1 MILKRLGEQAWLV
14 ELGAEA
20 VPGRAAAMAVALAK
34 DRPPGV
40 LDVVPSF
47 DSLGVH
53 FSGENAAEIAEWI
66 GRAVVTHEAVAG
78 ALHEIPV
85 VYGGEFGPD
94 LGAVAQAVGMSADEV
109 IALHSGADYRVA
121 AVGFSPGFPYLTG
134 LPVALSVPRKSTPG
148 LAVAAGSVAVAAG
161 QAGIYPFASPGG
173 WQVLGRTDAR
183 LFDVTRARPAI
194 MQPGDR
200 VRFVAVD
207 HLEPNGTDDLPKSH
221 PLGERWMEVI
231 EPGGQTTVQDGGRP
245 GYEDSGV
252 SPGGAVDWHALRVAN
267 LLVGNAADA
276 AVLECCV
283 CGPVIRFH
291 GATTVA
297 WVGGAG
303 RSWTV
308 EDGETVDFSK
318 LPDGVRACLAVAGGI
333 SVPKVLGSA
342 ATDVRAGFGGYQG
355 RALRTGDR
363 LALGEAGSAPRCGN
377 WHVGRPDARSLELR
391 FLAGVQQDGF
401 SAEARRRFR
410 ESVYQVT
417 ALSDRMGA
425 RLSGISLDFDGQGS
439 MRSQPVVCGS
449 VQVPPDGQPIV
460 LLAER
465 QTMGGYP
472 QIGHVIATDLPL
484 LARAWP
490 GTPLRFRE
498 VTLDEARAARAAE
511 DRAFQRLRVGLDLL

>member
-1 MILKRLGEQAWLV
+1 MILKPLGEQAWLV
-14 ELGAEA
+14 ELGADA
-20 VPGRAAAMAVALAK
+20 VLGRAAAMAAALAM

-66 GRAVVTHEAVAG
+66 SCAAGTHEVG
-78 ALHEIPV
+78 VGTLHEIPV

-94 LGAVAQAVGMSADEV
+94 LEAVAQAVGMSADEV
-109 IALHSGADYRVA
+109 IALHSGADYQVA

-134 LPVALSVPRKSTPG
+134 LSAALDVPRKSTPG
-148 LAVAAGSVAVAAG
+148 LAVAAGSVAVGAG

-173 WQVLGRTDAR
+173 WHVLGRTDAR
-183 LFDVTRARPAI
+183 LFDITRERPAM
-194 MQPGDR
+194 MQPGDQ

-207 HLEPNGTDDLPKSH
+207 HLEPNVAVDLPKR
-221 PLGERWMEVI
+221 PPVGERWMEVI
-231 EPGGQTTVQDGGRP
+231 ESGGLTTVQDGGRP

-252 SPGGAVDWHALRVAN
+252 SPGGAVDRQALRLAN
-267 LLVGNAADA
+267 LLVGNAANT

-283 CGPVIRFH
+283 RGPVLRFH

-297 WVGGAG
+297 WVGAAG

-308 EDGETVDFSK
+308 KDGETVDFSK
-318 LPDGVRACLAVAGGI
+318 LPGGVRACLAVAGGI

-355 RALRTGDR
+355 RALRTGDK
-363 LALGEAGSAPRCGN
+363 LALGEAGDTPRCGN

-391 FLAGVQQDGF
+391 FLPGVQHDGF
-401 SAEARRRFR
+401 SEEARRCFR

-425 RLSGISLDFDGQGS
+425 RLSGEMLAFDRQGR

-498 VTLDEARAARAAE
+498 VTLEEARAARAAE
-511 DRAFQRLRVGLDLL
+511 DRAFQRLRAGLELL